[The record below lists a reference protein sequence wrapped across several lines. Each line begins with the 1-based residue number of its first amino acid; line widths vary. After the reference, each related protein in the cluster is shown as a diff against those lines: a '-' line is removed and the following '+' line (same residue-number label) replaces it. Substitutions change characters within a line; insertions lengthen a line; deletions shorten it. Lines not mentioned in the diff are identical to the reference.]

1 MRWGSHVCE
10 WGTAHHQ
17 TVRAAEWSLLES
29 MRCSVGQNYG
39 PFQWMREW
47 VSFSRATAW
56 NMVQQWGEQN
66 VLFCNSSIY
75 TCFEAPLAL
84 TPHLHSLT
92 MLNLCSS
99 LPWIFFNSIHPPPL
113 PGWEYPWCTPV
124 IGRFNVWTPS
134 LHDPCIRPE
143 KWNKVNERLDVIWK
157 PNFYFEFFIA
167 RGFIQTFA
175 GETDVSLFGSNWLCS
190 SL

>member
-99 LPWIFFNSIHPPPL
+99 LPWIFFNSIHPPPFQD
-113 PGWEYPWCTPV
+113 EN
-124 IGRFNVWTPS
+124 I
-134 LHDPCIRPE
+134 HDVLQLLVALMSEHPASMIPAFDQRNGIRWMKDSMSYE
-143 KWNKVNERLDVIWK
+143 NLISIL
-157 PNFYFEFFIA
+157 NF
-167 RGFIQTFA
+167 
-175 GETDVSLFGSNWLCS
+175 L
-190 SL
+190 